1 MAFINGI
8 LLSLTFV
15 INHNK
20 KKHTMTKK
28 VTNVVAPYLLNT
40 PTWILF
46 DSNEAK
52 KLIKIN
58 TENIKLET

>member
-1 MAFINGI
+1 
-8 LLSLTFV
+8 
-15 INHNK
+15 
-20 KKHTMTKK
+20 MTKK

-46 DSNEAK
+46 DRNEAK